1 MMVKSYLMNP
11 KSSYKILGRHLVSNS
26 RRVIGPCEVNFMK
39 FIGRCVVTKPSDIYC
54 SQCLVQYDSNST
66 GPPPP
71 TAVLVTNVSPLAQN
85 TVVRRHFGA
94 HGMIMAFEPQMDM
107 EKGGSLG
114 IYFIRYNT
122 HEEAK
127 RCVEKEDGK
136 RLGVGGGMG
145 MSVGP
150 QGKGEEVRVI
160 LDGEGSKLKAIL
172 KELDEGR
179 RRAVEEKRRKEREA
193 KVKEANAAVGIPP
206 TSTCSQTP
214 QQSGWW
220 PPGQQ
225 THSTQPIPGLPNR
238 PSHLPLHP
246 NPTFNT
252 QQPQLPIAP
261 TTTML
266 NGTPAGPSTVIPG
279 RIRKPP
285 AALVRARMAVPT
297 RHPLPL
303 NPTLHFNSLSS
314 TPTRPHGLPSHLSR
328 LDTHMQASPMSMRS
342 RSPSPISRRPGQA
355 HQSVRQREH
364 EAINQLLSK
373 NGFDHARIDGTD
385 VNRSITEDDVK
396 KFFEGFKIDTILQ
409 DHLGWY
415 ITFQASDTARRAAM
429 FLNSGARTLA
439 HRTVNISVHPS
450 PSKASLSATHSGK
463 TKWNEDEIVEHAE
476 QMIVKELKGMLEK
489 DVTER
494 IVGAHLRKMVSQDKA
509 RKAEEKAK
517 AGSREG
523 RTEEIGEPKLEK
535 RGLKGLSFKKPRKRE
550 MEESRARDA
559 ELKVETEAFRVL
571 EGGYA
576 IKDHETTERPRKR
589 RKVESTKKAPRVVE
603 EIESEDDDGDT
614 LTTEALDVAL
624 KRTISEDREEGDEPP
639 KKRTKAAHLQNETK
653 IPPKKVSKKPKKPV
667 RPTKDGAVIDVVLPS
682 DLDFDIPEVAQV
694 HVKPGF
700 DSSLS
705 PSPSPLP
712 RELSPSVD
720 PIEQRL
726 CQDDEDLYFTRLA
739 LSGISGEELD
749 TPAQPTFEADHL
761 PPFRTHITGSART
774 EGYYKISHAEKSA
787 YVAQYALRTTAA
799 TEATPVEAPPAQH
812 ITSSRSNRANARR
825 RALGLEEINQ
835 VQRAVAL
842 SKGETAAEMT
852 VKFNQLQTRKK
863 HLRFARSPIHDWGL
877 YAMERITRGEM
888 VIEYVGEVIRAQVA
902 DKREKAYERQGI
914 GSSYLFRI
922 DEDLVVDATKKGNL
936 GQVRYY
942 DPIILTNIPFKATH

>member
-1 MMVKSYLMNP
+1 M
-11 KSSYKILGRHLVSNS
+11 
-26 RRVIGPCEVNFMK
+26 
-39 FIGRCVVTKPSDIYC
+39 
-54 SQCLVQYDSNST
+54 QYDSNST

-160 LDGEGSKLKAIL
+160 LDGEGTKLKAIL

-179 RRAVEEKRRKEREA
+179 RRAVEDKKRKEREA
-193 KVKEANAAVGIPP
+193 KVKEANAAAGTPP
-206 TSTCSQTP
+206 TTTCSQTS

-225 THSTQPIPGLPNR
+225 THTTQPIPGLPNR
-238 PSHLPLHP
+238 PSHLPHP
-246 NPTFNT
+246 NPTFNA

-261 TTTML
+261 TTAMPNEAL
-266 NGTPAGPSTVIPG
+266 AGPSMVIPG

-285 AALVRARMAVPT
+285 SALVRARMAVPT

-303 NPTLHFNSLSS
+303 NPTLHLNSLSS
-314 TPTRPHGLPSHLSR
+314 TPTRPHTIPNYLSR

-342 RSPSPISRRPGQA
+342 RSPSPISRRPGQSN
-355 HQSVRQREH
+355 QSGRQRDH

-373 NGFDHARIDGTD
+373 NGFEHAKIDCTD
-385 VNRSITEDDVK
+385 VTRSVTEDDVK
-396 KFFEGFKIDTILQ
+396 KFFEGFKVDKILQ
-409 DHLGWY
+409 DHFGWY

-450 PSKASLSATHSGK
+450 PSKLALSATSSGK
-463 TKWNEDEIVEHAE
+463 TKWDEREIVEHAE

-494 IVGAHLRKMVSQDKA
+494 IVGAHVRKMVNQDKA
-509 RKAEEKAK
+509 RKAEEKVK
-517 AGSREG
+517 AGREG
-523 RTEEIGEPKLEK
+523 RAEEIGEPKSEK

-550 MEESRARDA
+550 MEEIQARDA
-559 ELKVETEAFRVL
+559 ELKAEAEAFRVL
-571 EGGYA
+571 EECV

-589 RKVESTKKAPRVVE
+589 RKVEATKKARRVIE
-603 EIESEDDDGDT
+603 ENEIESDDGDVDT
-614 LTTEALDVAL
+614 LVTEAPNVAR
-624 KRTISEDREEGDEPP
+624 KRASSEDREEEDGPA
-639 KKRTKAAHLQNETK
+639 KKKTRTTHLQNETK
-653 IPPKKVSKKPKKPV
+653 ESSKKVSKKKKKPV
-667 RPTKDGAVIDVVLPS
+667 RPTNDAVIDVILPS
-682 DLDFDIPEVAQV
+682 DLDFDIPDVTQV
-694 HVKPGF
+694 HVEAGF

-705 PSPSPLP
+705 PSSSSSPSPPP
-712 RELSPSVD
+712 RAPSPPSD
-720 PIEQRL
+720 PLEQGL
-726 CQDDEDLYFTRLA
+726 CQDDEDLYFIRLA

-749 TPAQPTFEADHL
+749 IPVQPTFEADRL
-761 PPFRTHITGSART
+761 PFRRHITGSART

-787 YVAQYALRTTAA
+787 YVAQYALRATAA
-799 TEATPVEAPPAQH
+799 EEATPVEAPPAQH

-842 SKGETAAEMT
+842 SKGETAAEIT

-877 YAMERITRGEM
+877 YAMERIARGEM

-936 GQVRYY
+936 G
-942 DPIILTNIPFKATH
+942 

>member
-1 MMVKSYLMNP
+1 MVKLCLRNP
-11 KSSYKILGRHLVSNS
+11 KSSYRTPGRYLGSKF
-26 RRVIGPCEVNFMK
+26 RRIIGPLAASFMK
-39 FIGRCVVTKPSDIYC
+39 FIGRYVVHQIIRYVKC
-54 SQCLVQYDSNST
+54 SQLAVQYDTNST

-71 TAVLVTNVSPLAQN
+71 TAVLVTNVSLLAQN
-85 TVVRRHFGA
+85 AVVRRHFGA

-127 RCVEKEDGK
+127 RCAEKEDGN

-145 MSVGP
+145 MNVGP

-179 RRAVEEKRRKEREA
+179 RRVIEEKKRKEREV
-193 KVKEANAAVGIPP
+193 KVKEANAAAGTPP
-206 TSTCSQTP
+206 TTSSSQTP

-220 PPGQQ
+220 PPVQQ
-225 THSTQPIPGLPNR
+225 PIVTQSIPGLPNR
-238 PSHLPLHP
+238 PAHLPPHP
-246 NPTFNT
+246 NPIFNS

-261 TTTML
+261 ATTML
-266 NGTPAGPSTVIPG
+266 NGAPTGPSTVIPG

-303 NPTLHFNSLSS
+303 NPTLHLNSSSS
-314 TPTRPHGLPSHLSR
+314 TPTRPHAIPNHLSR

-342 RSPSPISRRPGQA
+342 RSPSPISRRPGQSN
-355 HQSVRQREH
+355 QSARQREH
-364 EAINQLLSK
+364 EAVNQLLSK
-373 NGFDHARIDGTD
+373 NGFDHAKIDGTD
-385 VNRSITEDDVK
+385 VNRSVTEDDVK
-396 KFFEGFKIDTILQ
+396 KFFEGFKTDKVLQ

-415 ITFQASDTARRAAM
+415 ITFQASDTARRAAI

-439 HRTVNISVHPS
+439 HRTVNISVHPP
-450 PSKASLSATHSGK
+450 PSKSTLSATSSGK
-463 TKWNEDEIVEHAE
+463 TKWDEDEIVDQAE

-494 IVGAHLRKMVSQDKA
+494 IVGAHLRKMVNQDKV

-517 AGSREG
+517 AGGREG
-523 RTEEIGEPKLEK
+523 RAEEIGELKSEK

-550 MEESRARDA
+550 MEEARARDA
-559 ELKVETEAFRVL
+559 ELKAEAEALRAVEEESA
-571 EGGYA
+571 A
-576 IKDHETTERPRKR
+576 KDEESTERPKKR
-589 RKVESTKKAPRVVE
+589 RKVEATKKVRKVVE
-603 EIESEDDDGDT
+603 ENDIESEDDDT
-614 LTTEALDVAL
+614 LVTEVLDVAR
-624 KRTISEDREEGDEPP
+624 KRASSEDRDEGDEPL
-639 KKRTKAAHLQNETK
+639 KKRTKTAHLQDETK
-653 IPPKKVSKKPKKPV
+653 TLPKKASKKKSLKKST
-667 RPTKDGAVIDVVLPS
+667 TKDDAVTDVVLPS
-682 DLDFDIPEVAQV
+682 DLDFDIPDVAQV
-694 HVKPGF
+694 HVGPGF
-700 DSSLS
+700 GSSLS
-705 PSPSPLP
+705 PSPSP
-712 RELSPSVD
+712 SPSPPPRPPSD
-720 PIEQRL
+720 PLEQGL

-739 LSGISGEELD
+739 LSGISEEELD
-749 TPAQPTFEADHL
+749 IPTQSTLDADHL

-787 YVAQYALRTTAA
+787 YVAQYALRATTA
-799 TEATPVEAPPAQH
+799 EEDTPVEAPPTQH

-877 YAMERITRGEM
+877 YAMERIARGEM

-936 GQVRYY
+936 G
-942 DPIILTNIPFKATH
+942 